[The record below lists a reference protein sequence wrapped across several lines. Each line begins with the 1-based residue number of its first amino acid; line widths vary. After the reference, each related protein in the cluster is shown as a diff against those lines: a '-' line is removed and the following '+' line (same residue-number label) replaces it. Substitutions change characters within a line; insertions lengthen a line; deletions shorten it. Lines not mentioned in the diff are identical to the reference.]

1 MLRHRYC
8 WKAVME
14 SIRKLE
20 KVSGYQWWLLVD
32 YWGTSNGVLDA
43 WWTPKLA
50 PDGMA
55 QIRSIN
61 NEVIISPSWSLLLSD
76 QL

>member
-1 MLRHRYC
+1 MLGHRYC

-32 YWGTSNGVLDA
+32 C
-43 WWTPKLA
+43 K
-50 PDGMA
+50 M
-55 QIRSIN
+55 
-61 NEVIISPSWSLLLSD
+61 VILSRFACC
-76 QL
+76 QR

>member
-1 MLRHRYC
+1 MLGHRYC

-43 WWTPKLA
+43 WWTPKLT

-61 NEVIISPSWSLLLSD
+61 NEVYHHHHD
-76 QL
+76 QATK

>member
-1 MLRHRYC
+1 
-8 WKAVME
+8 ME

-61 NEVIISPSWSLLLSD
+61 NEVQYEYITPHDHAAKRPAVITVVT
-76 QL
+76 